1 VFLATLVP
9 APLKRRLQQEA
20 RLRGWSTSSEVCH
33 RLLLSLDREELIER
47 LLTAARGEP
56 EEATR

>member
-1 VFLATLVP
+1 
-9 APLKRRLQQEA
+9 
-20 RLRGWSTSSEVCH
+20 
-33 RLLLSLDREELIER
+33 LSLDREELIER